1 MADPNVVDLRKMGP
15 NFYDFGLL
23 LTTLLDA
30 DISLSIAK
38 ILLYVCSII

>member
-1 MADPNVVDLRKMGP
+1 MGP

-23 LTTLLDA
+23 LTTLLDT

-38 ILLYVCSII
+38 ILLYVSYF